1 MPDELKLEDFQ
12 TRCLYNR
19 YIVCTDSS
27 KCARCGWCPD
37 VAEARLDRIK
47 ASMSLNR
54 EKITIKASMSL
65 NREKITIILLK
76 STLPAVEVVSKLR
89 ELWEGYDNA

>member
-1 MPDELKLEDFQ
+1 MPDELKLEYFQ
-12 TRCLYNR
+12 NRCLYNR
-19 YIVCTDSS
+19 YIVCTDSR

-47 ASMSLNR
+47 AS
-54 EKITIKASMSL
+54 ISL

>member
-54 EKITIKASMSL
+54 EKITI
-65 NREKITIILLK
+65 ILLK

>member
-37 VAEARLDRIK
+37 VAEARLDK
-47 ASMSLNR
+47 
-54 EKITIKASMSL
+54 IKASMSL

>member
-1 MPDELKLEDFQ
+1 MHDELQLEDFQ

-54 EKITIKASMSL
+54 EKITI
-65 NREKITIILLK
+65 ILLK

-89 ELWEGYDNA
+89 ELWDGYDNA